1 MKTQISKQPPGKKT
15 PAFSPHPA
23 GKTTAAAKLAPQA
36 GSSFDDLHARIA
48 GRAYELYVGRDC
60 QDGHAVEDW
69 LEAEREILS
78 REFPE

>member
-1 MKTQISKQPPGKKT
+1 MKSQISKQPPGKKT

-48 GRAYELYVGRDC
+48 GRA
-60 QDGHAVEDW
+60 
-69 LEAEREILS
+69 
-78 REFPE
+78 